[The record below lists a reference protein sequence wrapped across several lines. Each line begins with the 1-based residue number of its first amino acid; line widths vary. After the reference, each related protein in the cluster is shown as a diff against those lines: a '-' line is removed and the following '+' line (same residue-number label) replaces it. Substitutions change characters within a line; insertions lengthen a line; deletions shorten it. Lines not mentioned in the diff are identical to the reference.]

1 MMATKLSFADK
12 LLPDQPEHTE
22 LFAGD
27 HGHVHE
33 RLYQTILEASGIRS
47 PLEEFELTL
56 TDKFTLEQMASN
68 PVNLRLLQLLIRMT
82 GARRVLEIGAFVGLS
97 TMAMAKVLPPGGK
110 VTSIE
115 KFDHFADICRIN
127 FRKNG
132 LADQIEMLQGDAM
145 ELLSHLPKDQ
155 AFDFIFI
162 DGNKECYREYF
173 DRLEPRLA
181 PRGLIVV
188 DDVFFHGDVLNE
200 TPRTPKGKGALDFL
214 KRAAEAS
221 GYHRLLLPISN
232 GMMLMFKS

>member
-22 LFAGD
+22 LFAGE
-27 HGHVHE
+27 HRVVHE
-33 RLYQTILEASGIRS
+33 RLYQTIVEASGIRS
-47 PLEEFELTL
+47 PLEEFQLTL

-68 PVNLRLLQLLIRMT
+68 PVNLRLLQLLMRMI

-97 TMAMAKVLPPGGK
+97 TMAMAKALPPGGK

-115 KFDHFADICRIN
+115 KFDHFADICRTN
-127 FRKNG
+127 FEKNG
-132 LADQIEMLQGDAM
+132 LADRIQLLQGDAM
-145 ELLSHLPKDQ
+145 EVLSRLPEDEH
-155 AFDFIFI
+155 FDFIFI

-181 PRGLIVV
+181 AKGLIVV
-188 DDVFFHGDVLNE
+188 DDVFFHGDVLND
-200 TPRTPKGKGALDFL
+200 TPRTAKGKGALDFL
-214 KRAAEAS
+214 KRAGQAN